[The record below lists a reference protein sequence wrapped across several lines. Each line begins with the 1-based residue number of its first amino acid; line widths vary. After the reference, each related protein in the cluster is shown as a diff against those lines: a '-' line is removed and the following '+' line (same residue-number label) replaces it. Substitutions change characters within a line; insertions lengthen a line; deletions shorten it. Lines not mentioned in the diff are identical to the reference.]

1 MDERRDLR
9 KFPRGER
16 CPECGA
22 RRWYLENGLRFC
34 SNGHQ
39 VEGFIQFDIGD
50 DVDAGQLGKKT
61 KKDKEVKEK
70 ELRHLTGQA
79 GKNLFLECL
88 QLVLRQQ
95 LLWLVQIKGHRE
107 ELETVVRDLWD
118 LRIRGSGTLL
128 AEEETQQT
136 GDGLATFSSQPTG
149 TEKDDTPKTQGT
161 RARSWNPEDNPD
173 WPVPRMIETL
183 ALCYLGC
190 LLLRIPTTIGELC
203 AWANSRRIPYKRSY
217 YDLPEEMQDRL
228 PSAYTRAL
236 KLPLRS
242 SLRGIDMHNA
252 VLDLAL
258 SYHHNYGMIFPA
270 ISDTPTIVHFVRQLT
285 LPVETLITA
294 RSILSVMN
302 FSFQLP
308 MEQSR
313 RFHIDYPE
321 ILLMSAIVVAAKLCF
336 PLGQHAPFLRAA
348 STEQSIKFDWII
360 WLKGA
365 QELIEAS
372 QTPGKEPSFDQAN
385 ADQVTSMTT
394 EELDQYFA
402 HIASTIDRKNDSEI
416 TRFFPSEKAPPPEA
430 PTRESTEQ
438 DNDHKMRKILGQAIT
453 VKWEERSEQNG
464 ETLAEPSYEAFRSVE
479 DLTETAQALYKA
491 AGHISGLSLDEI
503 VQAVYMLEQKMIS
516 WQLKRRREEGQE
528 EEVGF
533 PSFLNLFA
541 PPILRAE
548 RSPAFQSSH
557 RHVTKISKDFVKTL
571 TGKTI
576 TLEVE
581 SSDTIDNVKSKIQ
594 DKEGIPPDQQRL
606 IFAGKQLE
614 DGRTLSD
621 YNIQKESTLHLVL
634 RLRGGIIEP
643 SLKALASK
651 FNCDKMICRKCYAR
665 LPPRATNCRKR
676 KCGHTNQLRPKKK
689 LK

>member
-95 LLWLVQIKGHRE
+95 LLWLVQSEGHRE

-118 LRIRGSGTLL
+118 LRIRGSGALL

-136 GDGLATFSSQPTG
+136 GDGLAIFSSQPTG
-149 TEKDDTPKTQGT
+149 TENDDTPKKQGA

-203 AWANSRRIPYKRSY
+203 VWANSGRIPYKRSF

-242 SLRGIDMHNA
+242 SLRGIDLHNA

-258 SYHHNYGMIFPA
+258 SYHHNYGMVFPA
-270 ISDTPTIVHFVRQLT
+270 INDTPTIVHFARQLT

-294 RSILSVMN
+294 RSILSVMK

-308 MEQSR
+308 IEQSR

-348 STEQSIKFDWII
+348 GREQSIGFDWTT
-360 WLKGA
+360 WYKGV

-372 QTPGKEPSFDQAN
+372 QTSEKEPSFDQVT
-385 ADQVTSMTT
+385 ADKVTSMTT
-394 EELDQYFA
+394 EELDRYFA

-416 TRFFPSEKAPPPEA
+416 TRFFPSENAAPPEA
-430 PTRESTEQ
+430 PPRENTEQ
-438 DNDHKMRKILGQAIT
+438 DNDHKMQKILGQAIT
-453 VKWEERSEQNG
+453 VRGEEGSEQDG

-503 VQAVYMLEQKMIS
+503 VQAVYMLEQKMIY
-516 WQLKRRREEGQE
+516 WQLKRRREEERE
-528 EEVGF
+528 EEEEEEEEEEGEEKEARLSN
-533 PSFLNLFA
+533 PH
-541 PPILRAE
+541 I
-548 RSPAFQSSH
+548 
-557 RHVTKISKDFVKTL
+557 VTSQKSVKMQIFVKTL

>member
-1 MDERRDLR
+1 MDVRRDLR

-22 RRWYLENGLRFC
+22 RRWYLESGLRFC

-50 DVDAGQLGKKT
+50 DVDAGKLGRVA
-61 KKDKEVKEK
+61 KKDKEAKEK

-88 QLVLRQQ
+88 QLVLRSQ
-95 LLWLVQIKGHRE
+95 LLWLIRSKGHRE

-118 LRIRGSGTLL
+118 LRIRGSGSL
-128 AEEETQQT
+128 AVDKETHP
-136 GDGLATFSSQPTG
+136 DEGLAVFSSQPEEP
-149 TEKDDTPKTQGT
+149 EKDDIPKKQGA
-161 RARSWNPEDNPD
+161 RAQSWNPEQNAD
-173 WPVPRMIETL
+173 WPMPRMIDTL

-190 LLLRIPTTIGELC
+190 LLLRVPTAVGELC
-203 AWANSRRIPYKRSY
+203 LWANSGRIPYKRSY
-217 YDLPEEMQDRL
+217 YDLPQEMQDRL

-236 KLPLRS
+236 KYPLRS
-242 SLRGIDMHNA
+242 SLKGIDLHNA

-258 SYHHNYGMIFPA
+258 SYHHNYEMIFPT
-270 ISDTPTIVHFVRQLT
+270 INDTPILVHFVRQLA
-285 LPVETLITA
+285 LPVETLVTA
-294 RSILSVMN
+294 RGVLSMMK

-308 MEQSR
+308 IEQSR
-313 RFHIDYPE
+313 RFHVDYPE
-321 ILLMSAIVVAAKLCF
+321 ILLIAAVVVAAKLCF
-336 PLGQHAPFLRAA
+336 PLGRHSPLLQVT
-348 STEQSIKFDWII
+348 STEHNIRFNWTKWH
-360 WLKGA
+360 KGV
-365 QELIEAS
+365 QDLIDAS
-372 QTPGKEPSFDQAN
+372 KAPGKEPSFDEVTT
-385 ADQVTSMTT
+385 DQVASMTT
-394 EELDQYFA
+394 EELDRYFA
-402 HIASTIDRKNDSEI
+402 HIASTIDRRNDSAI
-416 TRFFPSEKAPPPEA
+416 TRFFPSEIAPRPETPPG
-430 PTRESTEQ
+430 ESNEK
-438 DNDHKMRKILGQAIT
+438 DNDHKMRQILGQVIT
-453 VKWEERSEQNG
+453 IAGEEESEP
-464 ETLAEPSYEAFRSVE
+464 ESEDVSEPNYEAFRSVE
-479 DLTETAQALYKA
+479 DLTETAQALYRA
-491 AGHISGLSLDEI
+491 AGHISGLSLDET
-503 VQAVYMLEQKMIS
+503 VQAVYMLEQRILT
-516 WQLKRRREEGQE
+516 WQLDRRREDVQ
-528 EEVGF
+528 
-533 PSFLNLFA
+533 
-541 PPILRAE
+541 I
-548 RSPAFQSSH
+548 
-557 RHVTKISKDFVKTL
+557 FVKTL

>member
-95 LLWLVQIKGHRE
+95 LLWLVQSKGHRE

-118 LRIRGSGTLL
+118 LRIRGSGALL

-136 GDGLATFSSQPTG
+136 GDGLAIFSSQPTG
-149 TEKDDTPKTQGT
+149 TENDDTPKKQGA

-190 LLLRIPTTIGELC
+190 LLLRVPTTIGELC
-203 AWANSRRIPYKRSY
+203 VWANSGRIPYKRSF

-242 SLRGIDMHNA
+242 SLRGIDLHNA

-258 SYHHNYGMIFPA
+258 SYHHNYGMVFPA
-270 ISDTPTIVHFVRQLT
+270 INDTPTIVHFARQLT

-294 RSILSVMN
+294 RSILSVMK

-308 MEQSR
+308 IEQSR

-348 STEQSIKFDWII
+348 GREQSIGFDWTT
-360 WLKGA
+360 WYKGV

-372 QTPGKEPSFDQAN
+372 QTSEKEPSFDQITAEK
-385 ADQVTSMTT
+385 VTSMTT

-416 TRFFPSEKAPPPEA
+416 TRFFPSENAAPPEA
-430 PTRESTEQ
+430 PPRENTEQ

-453 VKWEERSEQNG
+453 VRGEEGSEQDG

-503 VQAVYMLEQKMIS
+503 VQAVYMLEQKMIY
-516 WQLKRRREEGQE
+516 WQLKRRREEERE
-528 EEVGF
+528 EEEKEARLSN
-533 PSFLNLFA
+533 PH
-541 PPILRAE
+541 I
-548 RSPAFQSSH
+548 
-557 RHVTKISKDFVKTL
+557 VTSQKSVKMQIFVKTL

>member
-1 MDERRDLR
+1 MDERHDLR

-16 CPECGA
+16 CPECGS

-39 VEGFIQFDIGD
+39 VEGFVQFDIGD
-50 DVDAGQLGKKT
+50 DVEAGRLGNVAR
-61 KKDKEVKEK
+61 KEKETKEK

-79 GKNLFLECL
+79 GKDLFLECL
-88 QLVLRQQ
+88 QLVLRRQ
-95 LLWLVQIKGHRE
+95 LLWLIQAKGHRE

-118 LRIRGSGTLL
+118 LRTRGSGAIE
-128 AEEETQQT
+128 AEDETQAD
-136 GDGLATFSSQPTG
+136 DGLAMFSSQPAAS
-149 TEKDDTPKTQGT
+149 EKDDTPKTQGT
-161 RARSWNPEDNPD
+161 RAQSWDPERKSD
-173 WPVPRMIETL
+173 WPIPRMIDTL

-190 LLLRIPTTIGELC
+190 LLLRIPTAVGELC
-203 AWANSRRIPYKRSY
+203 LWANSGRMPYKRAY
-217 YDLPEEMQDRL
+217 YDTPQEMQDRL

-242 SLRGIDMHNA
+242 SLRGIDLHSA

-258 SYHHNYGMIFPA
+258 SYNYNYEIVFPV
-270 ISDTPTIVHFVRQLT
+270 INDTPTVVHFVRQLA
-285 LPVETLITA
+285 LPVETLVAA
-294 RSILSVMN
+294 RSILSVMG

-308 MEQSR
+308 IEKSR

-321 ILLMSAIVVAAKLCF
+321 ILLISTIVVAAKLSF
-336 PLGQHAPFLRAA
+336 PLGRHYPLLQVAGAAPNVRFNW
-348 STEQSIKFDWII
+348 TKWH
-360 WLKGA
+360 KGVE
-365 QELIEAS
+365 ELIEAS
-372 QTPGKEPSFDQAN
+372 QASGKERDFGKVTV
-385 ADQVTSMTT
+385 DQVTSMTA
-394 EELDQYFA
+394 EELDRYFA
-402 HIASTIDRKNDSEI
+402 HVASTVDRKNDSAI
-416 TRFFPSEKAPPPEA
+416 TRFFPSENAPLPDIPSED
-430 PTRESTEQ
+430 STEQ
-438 DNDHKMRKILGQAIT
+438 DNDHKMRRILGQAIT
-453 VKWEERSEQNG
+453 VAGEEGPEQENESLSG
-464 ETLAEPSYEAFRSVE
+464 SSYESFRSVE
-479 DLTETAQALYKA
+479 DLTETAQALYRA
-491 AGHISGLSLDEI
+491 AGYIADPLHCFCSS
-503 VQAVYMLEQKMIS
+503 VRSVH
-516 WQLKRRREEGQE
+516 
-528 EEVGF
+528 VTF
-533 PSFLNLFA
+533 TT
-541 PPILRAE
+541 LRAFLPFH
-548 RSPAFQSSH
+548 RSCRPTNIARRKKH
-557 RHVTKISKDFVKTL
+557 RLLNPHIVTSQKSVKMQIFVKTL

>member
-95 LLWLVQIKGHRE
+95 LLWLVQSKGHRE

-118 LRIRGSGTLL
+118 LRIRGSGAFL

-136 GDGLATFSSQPTG
+136 GDGLAIFSSQPTD
-149 TEKDDTPKTQGT
+149 TEKDDVPKKQSA
-161 RARSWNPEDNPD
+161 RARSWNPEDNPG

-203 AWANSRRIPYKRSY
+203 AWANSRRMPYKRSY

-270 ISDTPTIVHFVRQLT
+270 INDTPTIVHFVRQLT
-285 LPVETLITA
+285 LPGECSQDA
-294 RSILSVMN
+294 DPSC
-302 FSFQLP
+302 
-308 MEQSR
+308 
-313 RFHIDYPE
+313 IDCSSGNAHHSKKHTIGDE

-348 STEQSIKFDWII
+348 GTEQSIRFDWRT
-360 WLKGA
+360 WFKGA

-372 QTPGKEPSFDQAN
+372 QTPGKEPIFNQVT
-385 ADQVTSMTT
+385 ADQVTSMAT

-416 TRFFPSEKAPPPEA
+416 TRFFISEKAPPPEA
-430 PTRESTEQ
+430 PPRENTEQ
-438 DNDHKMRKILGQAIT
+438 DNDDKMRKILGQAIT
-453 VKWEERSEQNG
+453 VRGEEGSEQDG
-464 ETLAEPSYEAFRSVE
+464 KTLAEPSYEAFRSVK

-491 AGHISGLSLDEI
+491 AGTSSFHVNQDIMGEVLDPHSPL
-503 VQAVYMLEQKMIS
+503 ASQKRFWWAESQHVII
-516 WQLKRRREEGQE
+516 
-528 EEVGF
+528 F
-533 PSFLNLFA
+533 N
-541 PPILRAE
+541 LRA
-548 RSPAFQSSH
+548 F
-557 RHVTKISKDFVKTL
+557 
-571 TGKTI
+571 
-576 TLEVE
+576 
-581 SSDTIDNVKSKIQ
+581 
-594 DKEGIPPDQQRL
+594 
-606 IFAGKQLE
+606 
-614 DGRTLSD
+614 
-621 YNIQKESTLHLVL
+621 
-634 RLRGGIIEP
+634 
-643 SLKALASK
+643 
-651 FNCDKMICRKCYAR
+651 
-665 LPPRATNCRKR
+665 LPF
-676 KCGHTNQLRPKKK
+676 
-689 LK
+689 

>member
-95 LLWLVQIKGHRE
+95 LLWLVQSKGHRQ

-118 LRIRGSGTLL
+118 LRIRGFGAFL
-128 AEEETQQT
+128 AEEEKQQT
-136 GDGLATFSSQPTG
+136 GDGLVIFSSQPTD
-149 TEKDDTPKTQGT
+149 TEKDDIPKKQGA

-190 LLLRIPTTIGELC
+190 L
-203 AWANSRRIPYKRSY
+203 YQY

-258 SYHHNYGMIFPA
+258 SYHRNYGMIFPA
-270 ISDTPTIVHFVRQLT
+270 INDTPTIVHFVRQLT
-285 LPVETLITA
+285 LPGECSQDADPSCIDCSSGNAHHSKKHT
-294 RSILSVMN
+294 
-302 FSFQLP
+302 
-308 MEQSR
+308 
-313 RFHIDYPE
+313 IDYPE
-321 ILLMSAIVVAAKLCF
+321 ILLISAIVVAAKLCF
-336 PLGQHAPFLRAA
+336 PLGQHAPFLRATG
-348 STEQSIKFDWII
+348 TEQSIRFDWIT
-360 WLKGA
+360 WFKGA

-372 QTPGKEPSFDQAN
+372 QTPGKERSFNQVT
-385 ADQVTSMTT
+385 ADQVTSMAT

-416 TRFFPSEKAPPPEA
+416 TRFFPSEKAHPPEA
-430 PTRESTEQ
+430 PPRENTEQ
-438 DNDHKMRKILGQAIT
+438 DNDHKMRNILGQAIT
-453 VKWEERSEQNG
+453 VRGEEGSEQDG
-464 ETLAEPSYEAFRSVE
+464 ETLAEPSYEAFRSVK
-479 DLTETAQALYKA
+479 DLTETARALYKA

-516 WQLKRRREEGQE
+516 WQLKRRREEEQGEEEQGEEEQE
-528 EEVGF
+528 EEVCRCKLE
-533 PSFLNLFA
+533 PTDCEKS
-541 PPILRAE
+541 
-548 RSPAFQSSH
+548 
-557 RHVTKISKDFVKTL
+557 TKIASFRCVLTEPSSFVKTL

>member
-95 LLWLVQIKGHRE
+95 LLWLVQSKGHRE

-118 LRIRGSGTLL
+118 LRIRGSGAFL

-136 GDGLATFSSQPTG
+136 GDGLAIFSSQPTD
-149 TEKDDTPKTQGT
+149 TEKDDIPKKQGA
-161 RARSWNPEDNPD
+161 RARSWNLEDNPD

-203 AWANSRRIPYKRSY
+203 AWANSRRMPYKRAY

-270 ISDTPTIVHFVRQLT
+270 INDTPTIASALKTPTRPVLT
-285 LPVETLITA
+285 VLVETLIAA
-294 RSILSVMN
+294 RSILSVMK

-308 MEQSR
+308 IEKSR

-336 PLGQHAPFLRAA
+336 PLGQHTPFLRAA
-348 STEQSIKFDWII
+348 GTEQSIRFDWIT
-360 WLKGA
+360 WFKGA

-372 QTPGKEPSFDQAN
+372 QTPGKEPSFNQVT
-385 ADQVTSMTT
+385 ADQVTSMAT

-430 PTRESTEQ
+430 PPRENTEQ

-453 VKWEERSEQNG
+453 VRGEEGSEQDG
-464 ETLAEPSYEAFRSVE
+464 KTLAEPSYEAFRSVK

-491 AGHISGLSLDEI
+491 AGKLSGLFHI
-503 VQAVYMLEQKMIS
+503 VS
-516 WQLKRRREEGQE
+516 
-528 EEVGF
+528 
-533 PSFLNLFA
+533 
-541 PPILRAE
+541 RADRWS
-548 RSPAFQSSH
+548 RSH
-557 RHVTKISKDFVKTL
+557 I
-571 TGKTI
+571 
-576 TLEVE
+576 
-581 SSDTIDNVKSKIQ
+581 
-594 DKEGIPPDQQRL
+594 
-606 IFAGKQLE
+606 
-614 DGRTLSD
+614 
-621 YNIQKESTLHLVL
+621 
-634 RLRGGIIEP
+634 
-643 SLKALASK
+643 
-651 FNCDKMICRKCYAR
+651 
-665 LPPRATNCRKR
+665 
-676 KCGHTNQLRPKKK
+676 RPVA
-689 LK
+689 

>member
-34 SNGHQ
+34 FNGHQ

-95 LLWLVQIKGHRE
+95 LLWLVQSKGHRE

-118 LRIRGSGTLL
+118 LRIRGSGALL

-136 GDGLATFSSQPTG
+136 GDGLAIFSSQPTG
-149 TEKDDTPKTQGT
+149 TENDDMPKKQGA

-190 LLLRIPTTIGELC
+190 LLLRIPTTVGELC
-203 AWANSRRIPYKRSY
+203 AWANSGRIPYKRSF

-242 SLRGIDMHNA
+242 SLRGIDLHNA
-252 VLDLAL
+252 VLDLSL
-258 SYHHNYGMIFPA
+258 SYHHNYGMVFPA
-270 ISDTPTIVHFVRQLT
+270 INDTPTIVHFARQLT

-294 RSILSVMN
+294 RSILSVMK

-308 MEQSR
+308 IEQSR

-336 PLGQHAPFLRAA
+336 PLGQHASFLRAA
-348 STEQSIKFDWII
+348 GREQSIAFDWTT
-360 WLKGA
+360 WYKGV

-372 QTPGKEPSFDQAN
+372 QTPEKEPSFDQVT

-416 TRFFPSEKAPPPEA
+416 TKFFPSENAAPPEA
-430 PTRESTEQ
+430 PPRENTEQ

-453 VKWEERSEQNG
+453 VRGEEGSEQDG

-503 VQAVYMLEQKMIS
+503 VQAVYMLEQKMIY
-516 WQLKRRREEGQE
+516 WQLKRRREEERE
-528 EEVGF
+528 EEEEEEEEEKEARLSN
-533 PSFLNLFA
+533 PH
-541 PPILRAE
+541 I
-548 RSPAFQSSH
+548 
-557 RHVTKISKDFVKTL
+557 VTSQKSVKMQIFVKTL

>member
-136 GDGLATFSSQPTG
+136 GDGLATFSSQSTG

-528 EEVGF
+528 EEVNEARLSN
-533 PSFLNLFA
+533 PH
-541 PPILRAE
+541 I
-548 RSPAFQSSH
+548 
-557 RHVTKISKDFVKTL
+557 VTSQKSVKMQIFVKTL

>member
-95 LLWLVQIKGHRE
+95 LLWLVQSEGHRE

-118 LRIRGSGTLL
+118 LRIRGSGALL

-136 GDGLATFSSQPTG
+136 GDGLAIFSSQPTG
-149 TEKDDTPKTQGT
+149 TENDDTPKKQGA

-203 AWANSRRIPYKRSY
+203 VWANSGRIPYKRSF

-242 SLRGIDMHNA
+242 SLRGIDLHNA

-258 SYHHNYGMIFPA
+258 SYHHNYGMVFPA
-270 ISDTPTIVHFVRQLT
+270 INDTPTIVHFARQLT
-285 LPVETLITA
+285 LP
-294 RSILSVMN
+294 
-302 FSFQLP
+302 
-308 MEQSR
+308 
-313 RFHIDYPE
+313 DYPE

-348 STEQSIKFDWII
+348 GREQSIGFHWTT
-360 WLKGA
+360 WYKGV

-372 QTPGKEPSFDQAN
+372 QTSEKEPSFDQVT
-385 ADQVTSMTT
+385 ADKVTSMTT
-394 EELDQYFA
+394 EELDRYFA

-416 TRFFPSEKAPPPEA
+416 TRFFPSENAAPPEA
-430 PTRESTEQ
+430 PPRENTEQ
-438 DNDHKMRKILGQAIT
+438 DNDHKMQKILGQAIT
-453 VKWEERSEQNG
+453 VRGEEGSEQDG

-503 VQAVYMLEQKMIS
+503 VQAVYMLEQKMIY
-516 WQLKRRREEGQE
+516 WQLKRRREEERE
-528 EEVGF
+528 EEEEEEEEEEGEEKEARLSN
-533 PSFLNLFA
+533 PH
-541 PPILRAE
+541 I
-548 RSPAFQSSH
+548 
-557 RHVTKISKDFVKTL
+557 VTSQKSVKMQIFVKTL

>member
-50 DVDAGQLGKKT
+50 DVDAGKLGRVT
-61 KKDKEVKEK
+61 KKDKETKEK

-88 QLVLRQQ
+88 QLVLRNQI
-95 LLWLVQIKGHRE
+95 LWLIQNKGHRE

-118 LRIRGSGTLL
+118 IRTRGSGSLD
-128 AEEETQQT
+128 ADRETQQ
-136 GDGLATFSSQPTG
+136 DEGLAVFSSQPEEH
-149 TEKDDTPKTQGT
+149 EKEDAPKKQGS
-161 RARSWNPEDNPD
+161 RAQSWNPEEKAD
-173 WPVPRMIETL
+173 WPMPRMVDTL

-190 LLLRIPTTIGELC
+190 LLLRIPTAIGELC
-203 AWANSRRIPYKRSY
+203 LWANSGKMPYKRSY
-217 YDLPEEMQDRL
+217 YDLPQEMQDRL

-242 SLRGIDMHNA
+242 SLRGIDLHSA
-252 VLDLAL
+252 VLDLSL
-258 SYHHNYGMIFPA
+258 SYHHNYGMIFPT
-270 ISDTPTIVHFVRQLT
+270 INDVPTLVHFTRQLA
-285 LPVETLITA
+285 LPVEILITA
-294 RSILSVMN
+294 KSILSVMG

-308 MEQSR
+308 IERSR

-321 ILLMSAIVVAAKLCF
+321 ILLIAAVIVAAKLCF
-336 PLGQHAPFLRAA
+336 PLGQHFPALQVTD
-348 STEQSIKFDWII
+348 TEYNIKFNWTKWHKSI
-360 WLKGA
+360 

-372 QTPGKEPSFDQAN
+372 QISGKEPIFEKASV
-385 ADQVTSMTT
+385 DQVTSMTA
-394 EELDQYFA
+394 EELDKYLA
-402 HIASTIDRKNDSEI
+402 HIANDSAI
-416 TRFFPSEKAPPPEA
+416 TRFFPSEIAARPETPPGD
-430 PTRESTEQ
+430 STEK
-438 DNDHKMRKILGQAIT
+438 DNDHKMRQILGQVVTIT
-453 VKWEERSEQNG
+453 GEDGFEEESKALSKPN
-464 ETLAEPSYEAFRSVE
+464 YEAFRSTE
-479 DLTETAQALYKA
+479 DLTEAAQALYKA
-491 AGHISGLSLDEI
+491 A
-503 VQAVYMLEQKMIS
+503 VQI
-516 WQLKRRREEGQE
+516 
-528 EEVGF
+528 
-533 PSFLNLFA
+533 
-541 PPILRAE
+541 
-548 RSPAFQSSH
+548 
-557 RHVTKISKDFVKTL
+557 FVKTL

>member
-528 EEVGF
+528 EEV
-533 PSFLNLFA
+533 
-541 PPILRAE
+541 
-548 RSPAFQSSH
+548 
-557 RHVTKISKDFVKTL
+557 V
-571 TGKTI
+571 
-576 TLEVE
+576 
-581 SSDTIDNVKSKIQ
+581 
-594 DKEGIPPDQQRL
+594 
-606 IFAGKQLE
+606 
-614 DGRTLSD
+614 
-621 YNIQKESTLHLVL
+621 
-634 RLRGGIIEP
+634 
-643 SLKALASK
+643 
-651 FNCDKMICRKCYAR
+651 
-665 LPPRATNCRKR
+665 
-676 KCGHTNQLRPKKK
+676 
-689 LK
+689 

>member
-34 SNGHQ
+34 FNGHQ

-95 LLWLVQIKGHRE
+95 LLWLVQSKGHRE

-118 LRIRGSGTLL
+118 LRIRGSGALL

-136 GDGLATFSSQPTG
+136 GDGLAIFSSQPTG
-149 TEKDDTPKTQGT
+149 TENDDTPKKQGA

-190 LLLRIPTTIGELC
+190 LLLRIPTTVGELC
-203 AWANSRRIPYKRSY
+203 AWANSGRIPYKRSF

-242 SLRGIDMHNA
+242 SLRGIDLHNA
-252 VLDLAL
+252 VLDLSL
-258 SYHHNYGMIFPA
+258 SYHHNYGMVFPA
-270 ISDTPTIVHFVRQLT
+270 INDTPTIVHFARQLT

-294 RSILSVMN
+294 RSILSVMK

-308 MEQSR
+308 IEQSR

-348 STEQSIKFDWII
+348 GREQSIGFDWTT
-360 WLKGA
+360 WYKGV

-372 QTPGKEPSFDQAN
+372 QTSEKKPSFDQVT

-416 TRFFPSEKAPPPEA
+416 TKFFPSENAAPPEA
-430 PTRESTEQ
+430 PPRENTEQ

-453 VKWEERSEQNG
+453 VRGEEGSEQDG

-479 DLTETAQALYKA
+479 DLTETAQALYEA
-491 AGHISGLSLDEI
+491 AGKLSRLI
-503 VQAVYMLEQKMIS
+503 HGI
-516 WQLKRRREEGQE
+516 
-528 EEVGF
+528 
-533 PSFLNLFA
+533 P
-541 PPILRAE
+541 RAD
-548 RSPAFQSSH
+548 QSSRSH
-557 RHVTKISKDFVKTL
+557 IRSV
-571 TGKTI
+571 
-576 TLEVE
+576 
-581 SSDTIDNVKSKIQ
+581 
-594 DKEGIPPDQQRL
+594 
-606 IFAGKQLE
+606 A
-614 DGRTLSD
+614 
-621 YNIQKESTLHLVL
+621 
-634 RLRGGIIEP
+634 
-643 SLKALASK
+643 
-651 FNCDKMICRKCYAR
+651 
-665 LPPRATNCRKR
+665 
-676 KCGHTNQLRPKKK
+676 
-689 LK
+689 

>member
-39 VEGFIQFDIGD
+39 VEGFIQFDVGD
-50 DVDAGQLGKKT
+50 DVESGQIGKKT

-88 QLVLRQQ
+88 QLVLRNQIF
-95 LLWLVQIKGHRE
+95 WLVQSKGHKE
-107 ELETVVRDLWD
+107 ELETVVRDLWN
-118 LRIRGSGTLL
+118 LRTRGSGALV

-136 GDGLATFSSQPTG
+136 EEGLAVFSSQPTA
-149 TEKDDTPKTQGT
+149 TEKGDAPKKQRS
-161 RARSWNPEDNPD
+161 RARSWDTEDDPD
-173 WPVPRMIETL
+173 WPVPRMIDTL

-190 LLLRIPTTIGELC
+190 LLLRIPTAI
-203 AWANSRRIPYKRSY
+203 
-217 YDLPEEMQDRL
+217 
-228 PSAYTRAL
+228 
-236 KLPLRS
+236 
-242 SLRGIDMHNA
+242 GIDLHNA

-258 SYHHNYGMIFPA
+258 SYHHNYGMIFPS
-270 ISDTPTIVHFVRQLT
+270 INDTPTLVHFVRQLS
-285 LPVETLITA
+285 LPA
-294 RSILSVMN
+294 RSILSMMN
-302 FSFQLP
+302 FSFELP
-308 MEQSR
+308 IEQSR

-321 ILLMSAIVVAAKLCF
+321 ILLVSAIVVAAKLCF
-336 PLGQHAPFLRAA
+336 PLGRHHPLLQVAG
-348 STEQSIKFDWII
+348 TEQRIMFNWTA
-360 WLKGA
+360 WHKGI
-365 QELIEAS
+365 EEIIEAS
-372 QTPGKEPSFDQAN
+372 QASRKEPSFDKITV
-385 ADQVTSMTT
+385 DKVVSMTT

-402 HIASTIDRKNDSEI
+402 HIASTVDRKNDSEI
-416 TRFFPSEKAPPPEA
+416 TKFFPSESTPPPETL
-430 PTRESTEQ
+430 PEENTEQ
-438 DNDHKMRKILGQAIT
+438 DNDHKMRRILGQAMTIT
-453 VKWEERSEQNG
+453 GEEGPEQEN
-464 ETLAEPSYEAFRSVE
+464 ETLSEPNYEAFRSVE
-479 DLTETAQALYKA
+479 DLTETAQALYRA
-491 AGHISGLSLDEI
+491 A
-503 VQAVYMLEQKMIS
+503 VQI
-516 WQLKRRREEGQE
+516 
-528 EEVGF
+528 
-533 PSFLNLFA
+533 
-541 PPILRAE
+541 
-548 RSPAFQSSH
+548 
-557 RHVTKISKDFVKTL
+557 FVKTL

>member
-22 RRWYLENGLRFC
+22 RRWYLENGLRYC

-95 LLWLVQIKGHRE
+95 LLWLVQSEGHRE

-118 LRIRGSGTLL
+118 LRIRGSGALL

-136 GDGLATFSSQPTG
+136 GDGLAIFSSQPTG
-149 TEKDDTPKTQGT
+149 TENDDTPKKQGA

-203 AWANSRRIPYKRSY
+203 VWANSGRIPYKRSF

-242 SLRGIDMHNA
+242 SLRGIDLHNA

-258 SYHHNYGMIFPA
+258 SYHHNYGMVFPA
-270 ISDTPTIVHFVRQLT
+270 INDTPTIVHFARQLT

-294 RSILSVMN
+294 RSILSVMK

-308 MEQSR
+308 IEQSR

-348 STEQSIKFDWII
+348 GREQSIGFDWTT
-360 WLKGA
+360 WYKGV

-372 QTPGKEPSFDQAN
+372 QTSEKEPSFDQVT
-385 ADQVTSMTT
+385 ADKVTSMTT
-394 EELDQYFA
+394 EELDRYFA

-416 TRFFPSEKAPPPEA
+416 TRFFPSENAAPPEA
-430 PTRESTEQ
+430 PPRENTEQ
-438 DNDHKMRKILGQAIT
+438 DNDHKMQKILGQAIT
-453 VKWEERSEQNG
+453 VRGEEGSEQDG

-491 AGHISGLSLDEI
+491 A
-503 VQAVYMLEQKMIS
+503 
-516 WQLKRRREEGQE
+516 
-528 EEVGF
+528 
-533 PSFLNLFA
+533 
-541 PPILRAE
+541 E

-557 RHVTKISKDFVKTL
+557 RHVTKISKECKLEPADSEKSTKITSFRCVLTGPSSFVKTL